1 MAVVALHH
9 GGAEVEA
16 ALGLDV
22 QLLDGAAAEF
32 ADLNGLLQL
41 VHDVGAVLAGRQ
53 NRLADVLGLGD
64 AADVQGL
71 LHLRLVH
78 APGGE
83 AYAHLVEHA
92 HLTGYLLAGVVGDGI
107 DDYLVAIEA
116 AEAHGS
122 GRMAVE
128 TAQGG
133 VQFRHRAAVAVNV
146 QELDALGRVLVG
158 EDGHQ
163 HRREGVE
170 AAHLAGI
177 EVFALLA
184 LGLEGGLEGAVG
196 VHGVGAEHGHVGV
209 EHRHRR
215 AEARDHRGVLVVAYL
230 RQVQHLELD
239 DLTRGL
245 QALEHPQPLRQRP
258 AAACAQEGRPVKD
271 LDYVLFVQLSHVRS
285 SLIIYRLYYW
295 FPRLLTE
302 PFYCCQPTPP
312 SFCL

>member
-1 MAVVALHH
+1 MVIV
-9 GGAEVEA
+9 GVEGRIQ
-16 ALGLDV
+16 LG
-22 QLLDGAAAEF
+22 
-32 ADLNGLLQL
+32 NC
-41 VHDVGAVLAGRQ
+41 
-53 NRLADVLGLGD
+53 
-64 AADVQGL
+64 
-71 LHLRLVH
+71 
-78 APGGE
+78 
-83 AYAHLVEHA
+83 
-92 HLTGYLLAGVVGDGI
+92 
-107 DDYLVAIEA
+107 
-116 AEAHGS
+116 
-122 GRMAVE
+122 
-128 TAQGG
+128 
-133 VQFRHRAAVAVNV
+133 AAVAVNV

-258 AAACAQEGRPVKD
+258 AAAGAQEGRPVKD
-271 LDYVLFVQLSHVRS
+271 LNDVLLV
-285 SLIIYRLYYW
+285 
-295 FPRLLTE
+295 
-302 PFYCCQPTPP
+302 
-312 SFCL
+312 